1 MLLSQQSP
9 VRPGR
14 ASSVCPTMVAACAGP
29 PMHLFFLVRMHPGV
43 SPAVYHKEIQF
54 SSAGFFQIKQPVVEF
69 GFLGSEQVPT
79 HGVRFNQAS
88 RSRNQNKQRNTG
100 LETPKKKPRAT
111 WDVLL
116 VALKG
121 S

>member
-1 MLLSQQSP
+1 
-9 VRPGR
+9 
-14 ASSVCPTMVAACAGP
+14 MVAACAGP